1 MNKDF
6 LKLLFKQLFEAELAV
21 KELSEIKDFDSELSS
36 QFHMQQWKRA
46 KAAEAQCVDNI
57 DSYLNLHK

>member
-6 LKLLFKQLFEAELAV
+6 LKLLFKQLFEAEAEV
-21 KELSEIKDFDSELSS
+21 KELSEIKDFDSELSARYTES
-36 QFHMQQWKRA
+36 QLQAA

-57 DSYLNLHK
+57 DNYLNLHK